1 MNDGRIDMFDF
12 LQLPIS
18 LELML
23 ESGVGGRAAP
33 EKAKVVLERMSELG
47 LISSTKPKKKRDVQR
62 NIEEQYL
69 KLYQNC
75 IGNHTEL
82 LRGSA
87 MSYDPDERIC
97 RKGIELIHASGHA
110 HTLQPLLLGL
120 DKQDNEIVKLSLIG
134 LGILG
139 NPDAIEQV
147 AVFLQSNP
155 TQEIQAVAC
164 TTMGQLGG
172 EKYLDK
178 IVDRVASSDEVTSFA
193 AMNALLA
200 IDTPNSLDRFWQ
212 QMPRFGMAKLSGISK
227 AIADS
232 SNDNASIFMIGLLLL
247 DIQAFIYTREVH
259 FHNAFVQAKDEA
271 QKKVLLLL
279 VDMMRGQGVAGF
291 GRLGS
296 KAVPILVSLL
306 KIFPETQHL
315 FQGKTIWK
323 TSEKQME
330 KAVSDRI
337 HQYFRLPRTEGI
349 PQPVTETIRALGVTH
364 SDRAIPYLKEISEMD
379 NKELVFNAIEALG
392 EIDIPA
398 IDVIL
403 DVKTP
408 SMKLKEKKMEE
419 VGTIV
424 HPKVTQWLIEQLDD
438 KEPLL
443 RMQAAVF
450 LAMRNDQNLSVHLM
464 KAVNDKNKGV
474 RAGLANV
481 MVRLGMEAYPEIMQL
496 LQEDKDEG
504 IRKIITKA
512 QIAYNAD
519 EEDDFWA

>member
-1 MNDGRIDMFDF
+1 
-12 LQLPIS
+12 
-18 LELML
+18 
-23 ESGVGGRAAP
+23 
-33 EKAKVVLERMSELG
+33 
-47 LISSTKPKKKRDVQR
+47 
-62 NIEEQYL
+62 
-69 KLYQNC
+69 
-75 IGNHTEL
+75 
-82 LRGSA
+82 
-87 MSYDPDERIC
+87 
-97 RKGIELIHASGHA
+97 
-110 HTLQPLLLGL
+110 
-120 DKQDNEIVKLSLIG
+120 
-134 LGILG
+134 
-139 NPDAIEQV
+139 
-147 AVFLQSNP
+147 
-155 TQEIQAVAC
+155 
-164 TTMGQLGG
+164 
-172 EKYLDK
+172 
-178 IVDRVASSDEVTSFA
+178 
-193 AMNALLA
+193 
-200 IDTPNSLDRFWQ
+200 
-212 QMPRFGMAKLSGISK
+212 
-227 AIADS
+227 
-232 SNDNASIFMIGLLLL
+232 
-247 DIQAFIYTREVH
+247 
-259 FHNAFVQAKDEA
+259 
-271 QKKVLLLL
+271 
-279 VDMMRGQGVAGF
+279 MMRGQGVAGF